1 VGHQQIAVTNCGKR
15 LRKNVAAGNCN
26 KEEIV
31 RSKPFHRIL
40 AIYAVALLLP
50 LWFVARQPIARSAK
64 NVMGRLRCALEIK
77 HAYAALVD
85 DSDSTFPVQDH
96 EVIQKSFSLA
106 GAAHKAI
113 EIDNIFGSIEVVGGP
128 SDQVQLVVDKA
139 TRAESK
145 DALALSHKEVT
156 LDITQPDGGL
166 KLYVNGPFR
175 CQCEDSCRSSRRR
188 DDEGYIVKMDFV
200 LHVPSNV
207 DVKVKT
213 VNEGR
218 VIVRNV
224 TGNFIARN
232 VNGDIELDS
241 MAGSGIAHTVNGPVK
256 VSFRE
261 NPKENSS
268 FQSVN
273 GNIDLLFARGLS
285 ADFRFKTFNGGI
297 YSDFP
302 VTTMPVRP
310 VTEERHA
317 GKVVYRSDRFTAA
330 RVSAGGPEIKIEN
343 LNGDIRIL
351 ENHE

>member
-1 VGHQQIAVTNCGKR
+1 
-15 LRKNVAAGNCN
+15 LYAA
-26 KEEIV
+26 
-31 RSKPFHRIL
+31 
-40 AIYAVALLLP
+40 ALFVLP
-50 LWFVARQPIARSAK
+50 IWFVARKPIGHSAM
-64 NVMGRLRCALEIK
+64 NALKSLSRALQIK
-77 HAYAALVD
+77 HAYAALLD
-85 DSDSTFPVQDH
+85 DSDASFPVQDR

-106 GAAHKAI
+106 GATHKSI
-113 EIDNIFGSIEVVGGP
+113 EIDNVFGSIEVVGGP
-128 SDQVQLVVDKA
+128 SDQVQLVVDKT

-145 DALALSHKEVT
+145 DALALAHKEVT

-166 KLYVNGPFR
+166 KLYVDGPFR
-175 CQCEDSCRSSRRR
+175 CQCEDGCRGTRRR
-188 DDEGYIVKMDFV
+188 DEEAYLVKMDFE

-232 VNGDIELDS
+232 VNGDIELDG

-285 ADFRFKTFNGGI
+285 ADFRFKTFNGGV

-302 VTTMPVRP
+302 VTTMPVRAP
-310 VTEERHA
+310 QEEHRG
-317 GKVVYRSDRFTAA
+317 GKVVFHADRFTAA
-330 RVSAGGPEIKIEN
+330 RVSNGGPEIKIEN

>member
-1 VGHQQIAVTNCGKR
+1 
-15 LRKNVAAGNCN
+15 
-26 KEEIV
+26 V
-31 RSKPFHRIL
+31 RGTTFYRIL
-40 AIYAVALLLP
+40 AVYAAALLVLP
-50 LWFVARQPIARSAK
+50 LWLGARQPIVRSAK
-64 NVMGRLRCALEIK
+64 NALK
-77 HAYAALVD
+77 SLGVALQVRHAYAALLD
-85 DSDSTFPVQDH
+85 ASDSLPVQDH
-96 EVIQKSFSLA
+96 EVIQKSFSL
-106 GAAHKAI
+106 GGPAHKSI
-113 EIDNIFGSIEVVGGP
+113 DIDNIWGSIEIVGGS
-128 SDQVQLVVDKA
+128 SDQVEVVVDKT

-145 DALALSHKEVT
+145 GALALAKKEVT
-156 LDITQPDGGL
+156 LDITQPDSGL

-175 CQCEDSCRSSRRR
+175 CQCEDGCRGSRRR
-188 DDEGYIVKMDFV
+188 VEEGYIVKMDFV

-207 DVKVKT
+207 DVKLRT

-218 VIVRNV
+218 VIVRNI

-232 VNGDIELDS
+232 VNGDIELDG

-261 NPKENSS
+261 NPRENSS

-285 ADFRFKTFNGGI
+285 ADFRFKTFNGGV

-302 VTTMPVRP
+302 VTTIPVYAPR
-310 VTEERHA
+310 EERH
-317 GKVVYRSDRFTAA
+317 GNKVVFHSDRFTAG
-330 RVSAGGPEIKIEN
+330 RVNAGGPEIKIEN

>member
-1 VGHQQIAVTNCGKR
+1 MRGT
-15 LRKNVAAGNCN
+15 
-26 KEEIV
+26 
-31 RSKPFHRIL
+31 PFYRIL
-40 AIYAVALLLP
+40 AVYAAALLVLP
-50 LWFVARQPIARSAK
+50 LWLGARQPVTRSAK
-64 NVMGRLRCALEIK
+64 NALK
-77 HAYAALVD
+77 SLCLALQVRHAYAALLD
-85 DSDSTFPVQDH
+85 DSDSLPVQDH
-96 EVIQKSFSLA
+96 EVIQKSFSLG
-106 GAAHKAI
+106 GAAHKSI
-113 EIDNIFGSIEVVGGP
+113 DIDNIWGSIEIVGGS
-128 SDQVQLVVDKA
+128 SDQVEVVVDKT

-145 DALALSHKEVT
+145 DALALAKKEVT
-156 LDITQPDGGL
+156 LDITQPDNGL

-175 CQCEDSCRSSRRR
+175 CQCEDGCRGSRRR
-188 DDEGYIVKMDFV
+188 VEEGYIVKMDFV

-207 DVKVKT
+207 DVKLRT

-218 VIVRNV
+218 VVVRNI

-232 VNGDIELDS
+232 VNGDIELDG

-261 NPKENSS
+261 NPRENSS

-285 ADFRFKTFNGGI
+285 ADFRFKTFNGGV

-302 VTTMPVRP
+302 VTTITVHAPQ
-310 VTEERHA
+310 EERH
-317 GKVVYRSDRFTAA
+317 GNKVVFHSDRFTAG
-330 RVSAGGPEIKIEN
+330 RVNAGGPEIKIEN

>member
-1 VGHQQIAVTNCGKR
+1 
-15 LRKNVAAGNCN
+15 
-26 KEEIV
+26 V
-31 RSKPFHRIL
+31 RRTPFHRIL
-40 AIYAVALLLP
+40 ALYAAALFVLP
-50 LWFVARQPIARSAK
+50 IWFVARKPIGCSAMNALRSLS
-64 NVMGRLRCALEIK
+64 RALQIR
-77 HAYAALVD
+77 HAYADLLD
-85 DSDSTFPVQDH
+85 DSDANFPVQDH

-106 GAAHKAI
+106 GATHKSI
-113 EIDNIFGSIEVVGGP
+113 EIDNVFGSIEVVGGL
-128 SDQVQLVVDKA
+128 SDQVELVVDKT

-145 DALALSHKEVT
+145 DALALAHKEVT

-166 KLYVNGPFR
+166 KVYVDGPFR
-175 CQCEDSCRSSRRR
+175 CQCEDGCRGTRRR
-188 DDEGYIVKMDFV
+188 DEEAYLVKMDFE

-232 VNGDIELDS
+232 VNGDIELDG

-285 ADFRFKTFNGGI
+285 ADFRFKTFNGGV

-302 VTTMPVRP
+302 VTTMPVRAP
-310 VTEERHA
+310 QEEHRG
-317 GKVVYRSDRFTAA
+317 GKVVFHADRFTAA
-330 RVSAGGPEIKIEN
+330 RVSNGGPEIKIEN

>member
-1 VGHQQIAVTNCGKR
+1 
-15 LRKNVAAGNCN
+15 
-26 KEEIV
+26 V
-31 RSKPFHRIL
+31 RSTLFYRIL
-40 AIYAVALLLP
+40 VIYAAALLLLP
-50 LWFVARQPIARSAK
+50 LWRAAHQQVARSAK
-64 NVMGRLRCALEIK
+64 SAMQSLGRAMQIK
-77 HAYAALVD
+77 HAHADLLD
-85 DSDSTFPVQDH
+85 DSDSSFPVQDH
-96 EVIQKSFSLA
+96 EVIQKSFTLA
-106 GAAHKAI
+106 GAAHKSI
-113 EIDNIFGSIEVVGGP
+113 EIDNVFGSIEVVGGA
-128 SDQVQLVVDKA
+128 SEQVQLVVDKT

-145 DALALSHKEVT
+145 DALALANKEVT
-156 LDITQPDGGL
+156 LDITQPDGRL
-166 KLYVNGPFR
+166 KLYVDGPFR
-175 CQCEDSCRSSRRR
+175 CQCEDGCRNSRQRE
-188 DDEGYIVKMDFV
+188 DEGYIVKMDFE
-200 LHVPSNV
+200 LHVPSNI
-207 DVKVKT
+207 DIKLKT

-261 NPKENSS
+261 NPRENSS

-285 ADFRFKTFNGGI
+285 ADFRFKTFNGGV

-302 VTTMPVRP
+302 VTTMPARAM
-310 VTEERHA
+310 TEDRRG
-317 GKVVYRSDRFTAA
+317 GKIVFHTDRFTAG
-330 RVSAGGPEIKIEN
+330 RVNAGGPEIKIEN

>member
-1 VGHQQIAVTNCGKR
+1 MCGQQ
-15 LRKNVAAGNCN
+15 LSAGLAE
-26 KEEIV
+26 EEIV
-31 RSKPFHRIL
+31 RASFHRIL
-40 AIYAVALLLP
+40 AIYAVALLVLP
-50 LWFVARQPIARSAK
+50 VWFTARPPVLHSAK
-64 NVMGRLRCALEIK
+64 SALACLN
-77 HAYAALVD
+77 HLLQTRRAYADLLD
-85 DSDSTFPVQDH
+85 DSDASLPVQDH

-106 GAAHKAI
+106 GATHKSI
-113 EIDNIFGSIEVVGGP
+113 EIDNIFGSIEVVGGS
-128 SDQVQLVVDKA
+128 SDQVQLVVDKT

-145 DALALSHKEVT
+145 NALTLAHKEVT
-156 LDITQPDGGL
+156 LEITQPEGGL
-166 KLYVNGPFR
+166 KLYVDGPFR
-175 CQCEDSCRSSRRR
+175 CQCEDGCRGQRRH

-200 LHVPSNV
+200 LHVPTHV

-218 VIVRNV
+218 VIVRNI
-224 TGNFIARN
+224 TGSFIARN

-241 MAGSGIAHTVNGPVK
+241 IAGSGLAHTVNGPVK

-261 NPKENSS
+261 NPKDNSS

-285 ADFRFKTFNGGI
+285 ADFRFKTLHGAV

-302 VTTMPVRP
+302 VTTIPVSAP
-310 VTEERHA
+310 QEEHH
-317 GKVVYRSDRFTAA
+317 GSKVVYHADRFTAG

>member
-1 VGHQQIAVTNCGKR
+1 
-15 LRKNVAAGNCN
+15 
-26 KEEIV
+26 V
-31 RSKPFHRIL
+31 RRTPFHRIL
-40 AIYAVALLLP
+40 ALYAAALFVLP
-50 LWFVARQPIARSAK
+50 IWFVARKPIGHSAM
-64 NVMGRLRCALEIK
+64 NALKSLSRALQIK
-77 HAYAALVD
+77 HAYAALLD
-85 DSDSTFPVQDH
+85 DSDASFPVQDR

-106 GAAHKAI
+106 GATHKSI
-113 EIDNIFGSIEVVGGP
+113 EIDNVFGSIEVVGGP
-128 SDQVQLVVDKA
+128 SDQVQLVVDKT

-145 DALALSHKEVT
+145 DALALAHKEVT

-166 KLYVNGPFR
+166 KLYVDGPFR
-175 CQCEDSCRSSRRR
+175 CQCEDGCRGTRRR
-188 DDEGYIVKMDFV
+188 DEEAYLVKMDFE

-232 VNGDIELDS
+232 VNGDIELDG

-285 ADFRFKTFNGGI
+285 ADFRFKTFNGGV

-302 VTTMPVRP
+302 VTTMPVRAP
-310 VTEERHA
+310 QEEHRG
-317 GKVVYRSDRFTAA
+317 GKVVFHADRFTAA
-330 RVSAGGPEIKIEN
+330 RVSNGGPEIKIEN